1 MRVLVTGSDGYI
13 GAVLAT
19 RLIDEGFQTVGFD
32 AGFYRAGLLYREG
45 GERPHSIARDIRD
58 MRPRDFVGFDAV
70 VHLAELSND
79 PLGQSN
85 PETTYAINRDGS
97 ANVMRCAREAGVS
110 RFIYASSCSVYG
122 IGAGEACS
130 ETDRTFPQTV
140 YAECKLLSE
149 AALFEFAG
157 PGFCVT
163 SLRNATAFG
172 ASPRMRFDIVLNNLA
187 GLAWTTGQI
196 ALTSDGSPLRP
207 LVHIQDIAEA
217 IVRTLRAPV
226 QSVSG
231 QIFNVGADEQNY
243 SIRDIAG
250 IVAEAFPGCSISFGS
265 NGSDN
270 RSYCVSFAKIR
281 RHLPGS
287 RCRWTA
293 ADGARQLRSV
303 FEHIG
308 LSRELFEAAPFTRL
322 RQLQTLIEAGQMDR
336 ALRWTECRLD
346 HPAES
351 AESPAG

>member
-13 GAVLAT
+13 GAVLVS
-19 RLIDEGFQTVGFD
+19 RLLNEGIQTVGLD
-32 AGFYRAGLLYREG
+32 AGFYRSGLLYRES
-45 GERPHSIARDIRD
+45 GERPHVIARDIRD
-58 MRPRDFVGFDAV
+58 VRPRDLVGFDAV

-79 PLGQSN
+79 PLGQFN
-85 PETTYAINRDGS
+85 PETTYSINRDGS
-97 ANVMRCAREAGVS
+97 ANIMRCAREAGVS

-122 IGAGEACS
+122 IGTGKACS

-149 AALFEFAG
+149 GALLELAG

-207 LVHIQDIAEA
+207 LVHVEDIADA
-217 IVRTLRAPV
+217 IVCTLRAPV
-226 QSVSG
+226 RSVSG
-231 QIFNVGADEQNY
+231 QIFNVGDDEQNY

-250 IVAEAFPGCSISFGS
+250 IVAETFPGCDISFGS
-265 NGSDN
+265 NGADN
-270 RSYCVSFAKIR
+270 RSYRVSFAKIR
-281 RHLPGS
+281 RHLPDF

-293 ADGARQLRSV
+293 ADGARQLRRV

-308 LSRELFEAAPFTRL
+308 LSTELFEAAPFTRL
-322 RQLQTLIEAGQMDR
+322 RQLQALIEARQMDR

-346 HPAES
+346 HPARYPEI
-351 AESPAG
+351 PAA